1 MRQPLPALPWPVR
14 HGGVARPRNGVAVL
28 LGILAC
34 VASSAAPADAP
45 VAQAASAPQPE
56 GSSGAVFER
65 FVAGWAGHYDNRRQY
80 ASQLAAGVPEARR
93 NQNLELQVVRI
104 DAPAFGP
111 RAFYAEWFAPD
122 AADKPVRQR
131 IYAFERDAARGAV
144 VLRLHIF
151 PTDAAFVARTAGAW
165 RHPARLRDLTPADM
179 APLRGCDVWFR
190 AAGGSFAGEAF
201 AGEMEKGRCRFPSF
215 EDPSREIYSWSQ
227 MTKTDRVFSYQDGWF
242 NLDGSVYR
250 SWAPEWYVFE
260 KR

>member
-1 MRQPLPALPWPVR
+1 MRQHIRALIGPVR
-14 HGGVARPRNGVAVL
+14 RGGASLARVAAIAVL
-28 LGILAC
+28 ATLTC
-34 VASSAAPADAP
+34 VASGAAPAPGSSSPAP
-45 VAQAASAPQPE
+45 A

-80 ASQLAAGVPEARR
+80 SAQLASGMPEAQR
-93 NQNLELQVVRI
+93 NPSLELQIVRI

-122 AADKPVRQR
+122 AAATPVRQR
-131 IYAFERDAARGAV
+131 IYAFEHDAASGAV

-165 RHPARLRDLTPADM
+165 RNPARLRSLTPADM
-179 APLRGCDVWFR
+179 APLPGCDVWFR
-190 AAGGSFAGEAF
+190 PAGGSFAGEAF

-227 MTKTDRVFSYQDGWF
+227 MSKTDRVFSYKDGWF

>member
-1 MRQPLPALPWPVR
+1 MRQPIRAWPQYVVRGGAGLAPVLAVAVFATLAGGASNATPATLPA
-14 HGGVARPRNGVAVL
+14 AA
-28 LGILAC
+28 
-34 VASSAAPADAP
+34 AAPESPAEAP
-45 VAQAASAPQPE
+45 
-56 GSSGAVFER
+56 SGAVFER
-65 FVAGWAGHYDNRRQY
+65 FVAGWAGHYDNRRQHS
-80 ASQLAAGVPEARR
+80 AQLASGVPAAQR
-93 NQNLELQVVRI
+93 NPSLELRIVRI

-122 AADKPVRQR
+122 AAATPVRQR
-131 IYAFERDAARGAV
+131 IYAFERDAADGAV

-165 RHPARLRDLTPADM
+165 RDPARLRRLTPSDM
-179 APLRGCDVWFR
+179 APLPGCDVWFR
-190 AAGGSFAGEAF
+190 PAGGAFAGEAF
-201 AGEMEKGRCRFPSF
+201 AGEMEKGRCRFPSL

-227 MTKTDRVFSYQDGWF
+227 MSKTDRVFSYKDGWF